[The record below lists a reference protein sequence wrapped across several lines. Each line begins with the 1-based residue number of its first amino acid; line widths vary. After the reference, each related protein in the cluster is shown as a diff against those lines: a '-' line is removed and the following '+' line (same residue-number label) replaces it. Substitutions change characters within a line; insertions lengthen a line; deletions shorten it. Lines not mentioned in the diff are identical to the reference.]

1 MRACDDAAVDQP
13 RGIYQTRLAARRLTA
28 VRLDRL
34 DLGMSGLRGLLV
46 VVAGLLVWLGPV
58 RHTVTASA
66 LFVPGGLFVVA
77 LALHDRLAT
86 RRTRNDRAIDLYQRA
101 LARLDG
107 NWADARAEDG
117 ARFLDPK
124 HPYAADLDLFG
135 PQSLFQLLCTARTS
149 GGEAM
154 LAAWLAGPASS
165 PELRARQAAIAELR
179 SRLDLREALWVAGE
193 DVRAAIDPERLAAWG
208 EAPSHLPWR
217 WLPAPLLLVALAM
230 AAATAAWAA
239 GGLPAR
245 AAGACAVLVVA
256 VTAALRKRTGAVT
269 EAIGRPES
277 HLALLAALVR
287 VFEDELAACRF
298 EAPLLL
304 ALDRRLRGASLAGPN
319 RAGVPASQQIA
330 RLGRLARLLSWDQNL
345 MFAPFAY
352 FLLWRPQLACAIEAW
367 RRRNGA
373 RIAEWL
379 RALSELEALCALA
392 THAHDHPE
400 RPFAD
405 IVDAAADGPQF
416 EAMELAHPLL
426 ASCVPNDVRL
436 GAADPRLVVLSGSNM
451 SGKSTLMRTVGV
463 NIVLALAGAPVRA
476 ARLRLTPLAV
486 GATLRIQ
493 DSLLAGTSRFYA
505 EVSRLRQLVQ
515 LAAGPVPLLFLIDE
529 ILAGTNSADRR
540 VGAAAVLRGLVE
552 QGALGIAS
560 THDLALTDIVAD
572 LPGQAVNMH
581 FEDQLEEGQLHF
593 DYRLRPGVVQRSNAL
608 ALMRAVGLQV

>member
-1 MRACDDAAVDQP
+1 VDEP
-13 RGIYQTRLAARRLTA
+13 REIYQSRLGARRLTTA
-28 VRLDRL
+28 RLDRW

-46 VVAGLLVWLGPV
+46 VVAAVLVWLGPI
-58 RHTVTASA
+58 RHSVTTAA
-66 LFVPGGLFVVA
+66 LAIPAALFVVA
-77 LALHDRLAT
+77 LPLHDRLAA

-107 NWADARAEDG
+107 NWADPRAENG

-135 PQSLFQLLCTARTS
+135 PQSLFQLLCTARTA

-154 LAAWLAGPASS
+154 LAAWLAAPAAP
-165 PELRARQAAIAELR
+165 PEVRARQAAVDELR
-179 SRLDLREALWVAGE
+179 PRLDLREALWVAGE

-208 EAPSHLPWR
+208 EAPSHLPWP
-217 WLPAPLLLVALAM
+217 WLPAPLLLLALVM
-230 AAATAAWAA
+230 AGLTAAWTA
-239 GGLPAR
+239 GALPAR

-256 VTAALRKRTGAVT
+256 VTGALRKRTGAVT

-277 HLALLAALVR
+277 HLALLSALVR
-287 VFEDELAACRF
+287 VFEDEWAGAGF
-298 EAPLLL
+298 QAPLLR
-304 ALDRRLRGASLAGPN
+304 ALEQRLRGARPPAAAGAAAALGGGALAS
-319 RAGVPASQQIA
+319 REIA

-345 MFAPFAY
+345 LFAPFAY

-367 RRRNGA
+367 RRRSGP

-392 THAHDHPE
+392 THAHDHPR
-400 RPFAD
+400 RPFPELVEAGG
-405 IVDAAADGPQF
+405 GPCFQ
-416 EAMELAHPLL
+416 AVQLAHPLV
-426 ASCVPNDVRL
+426 AACVPNDVAL
-436 GAADPRLVVLSGSNM
+436 GGEGPRLILLSGSNM

-463 NIVLALAGAPVRA
+463 NTVLALAGAPVRA
-476 ARLRLTPLAV
+476 TRLRLTPLAV

-505 EVSRLRQLVQ
+505 EVSRLRQLVE
-515 LAAGPVPLLFLIDE
+515 LAAGPVPLLFLVDE

-540 VGAAAVLRGLVE
+540 VGAAAVLRGLVQ
-552 QGALGIAS
+552 QGAVGIAS
-560 THDLALTDIVAD
+560 THDLALTEIVAD

-581 FEDQLEEGQLHF
+581 FEDQLEDGQLRF
-593 DYRLRPGVVQRSNAL
+593 DYQLRPGVVQRSNAL